1 MSQTSASSASSEPRD
16 WERWLATAR
25 DWVHAVERAY
35 VAAAFAPAASAASA
49 AADAATPTASAAPAS
64 FAAAPGSAD
73 ASSSA
78 PAPRSGAA
86 PSSAAAPSDLALA
99 AAAAAGAVAS
109 RFLAIGT
116 PRSIGLV
123 GDPTAAALS
132 LAAHRVWF
140 QPADLRCA
148 GAASPFAG
156 QLGGRAVSLDEA
168 LAADIVC
175 IHAPLSLTAAQLR
188 RGTHVNALAAGIT
201 FDDELRA
208 LATIADEASALP
220 ALAAGLRDGRQ
231 LDELTLFVA
240 GDLAIARRAL
250 ATLR

>member
-35 VAAAFAPAASAASA
+35 VAAAFAPAAASGS
-49 AADAATPTASAAPAS
+49 SAAPN
-64 FAAAPGSAD
+64 
-73 ASSSA
+73 
-78 PAPRSGAA
+78 
-86 PSSAAAPSDLALA
+86 SAAAPDATVPDAVASPASADAPVVFGA
-99 AAAAAGAVAS
+99 VAAAAAGAVAS
-109 RFLAIGT
+109 RYLAVGT
-116 PRSIGLV
+116 PRSIGLI
-123 GDPTAAALS
+123 GGPAAAALS

-148 GAASPFAG
+148 DDNLAVAA